1 MNISVMKKIDQYV
14 GMPICL
20 ALDIVSRFRS
30 IFPVRNIEKPRKILV
45 MKFFGMGS
53 VILSSPML
61 NGLRNTFP
69 VAEISFLT
77 FASNKDIIERLNL
90 VNNVYC
96 LRTSSFLEFAGDLI
110 RTLLAIRK
118 ERFDVTIDME
128 FFSKFSTIITFLSA
142 SPIRIGYYLRQLW
155 RGDLL
160 THQIYYNHYKHIT
173 EVFAA
178 LAAPLNVQVE
188 NYKLI
193 RPAISAAEIKSALQ
207 LLSSVGIQPDEGL
220 ICFNV
225 NASQMSLER
234 RWPMK
239 EFVKL
244 ATMLLS
250 ELKVKVLFIG
260 ASSDSQYVK
269 QVTVQIKPQDRV
281 INLAGSTKLGELLA
295 ILNKSI
301 MLVSNDSGPLHLAA
315 ALGVPTVSFFGPES
329 PMLYAPMGGE
339 TLIFY
344 KGLYCSPCLNVFN
357 VKTAPCKGENVCM
370 LSIDAEKVFVAI
382 KDQFK
387 RVWQRYGYQ

>member
-1 MNISVMKKIDQYV
+1 MKKIDHYM

-20 ALDIVSRFRS
+20 ALDVVSRFRS
-30 IFPVRNIEKPRKILV
+30 IFPNRHIEKPKKILV

-69 VAEISFLT
+69 SAEISFLT
-77 FASNKDIIERLNL
+77 FASNKDIIQRLNL

-96 LRTSSFLEFAGDLI
+96 LRTSSFLEFSGDLL

-128 FFSKFSTIITFLSA
+128 FFSKFSTIITYLSA

-160 THQIYYNHYKHIT
+160 THQIYYNHFKHIT

-178 LAAPLNVQVE
+178 LAAPLNVQVG
-188 NYKLI
+188 NYKLTQ
-193 RPAISAAEIKSALQ
+193 PAISPDEITSALQ
-207 LLSSVGIQPDEGL
+207 LLSSVGIQPDDGL

-225 NASQMSLER
+225 NASEMSLER
-234 RWPMK
+234 RWPME

-244 ATMLLS
+244 ANMLLN
-250 ELKVKVLFIG
+250 ELKIKVLFIG
-260 ASSDSQYVK
+260 ASSDSEYVK
-269 QVTVQIKPQDRV
+269 HVTVQIKQQDRV
-281 INLAGSTKLGELLA
+281 INLAGLTNLGELLA
-295 ILNKSI
+295 ILNKSL

-315 ALGVPTVSFFGPES
+315 SLEVPTVSFFGPES

-339 TLIFY
+339 ALIFY

-357 VKTAPCKGENVCM
+357 VKTAPCMGENVCM
-370 LSIDAEKVFVAI
+370 LGIDAEKVIETMKVT
-382 KDQFK
+382 FK
-387 RVWQRYGYQ
+387 GVWQLYGYQ